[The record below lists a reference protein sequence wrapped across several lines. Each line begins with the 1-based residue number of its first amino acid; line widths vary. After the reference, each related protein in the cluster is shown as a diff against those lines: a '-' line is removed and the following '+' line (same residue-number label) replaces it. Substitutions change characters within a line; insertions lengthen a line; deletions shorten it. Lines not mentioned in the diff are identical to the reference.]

1 RASDLTAVDTAAAYL
16 GIGAYPRPMPNL
28 RAGMLLVRAPY
39 QYYVRGDSEFRSI
52 EDLRGQPI
60 VTHFR
65 SIASLDDVHDA
76 LLATA
81 GLTGDGVRPVAVAG
95 RAPSPARPAVARTA
109 TAAPRRGAR
118 ARPSSE

>member
-1 RASDLTAVDTAAAYL
+1 PRPSRASPVSLPQLARGARPHATHTPVAAAAAYL

-81 GLTGDGVRPVAVAG
+81 GLTVEDVRPVVVAG
-95 RAPSPARPAVARTA
+95 VTDAIRSLV
-109 TAAPRRGAR
+109 
-118 ARPSSE
+118 